1 MDIFGNRISELEEL
15 ILKHKQLYYLGSA
28 QISDEEYDRLEDELR
43 LLSPQNP
50 VLRQVGH
57 QLSDGEKLKH
67 RIPMLSLEKSR
78 TLIGVVEWQN
88 QQEILATY
96 KMDGSSCSVVYES
109 LQFVLAKTR
118 GDGEFGENITKGFN
132 HLAFSKKLETEN
144 LPANLEI
151 RGEVVISRENFEKLS
166 SEMGRRGLEKPKS
179 VRNVVAG
186 LLRRKDD
193 LDLCRFLDFI
203 AYEIISESEI
213 SGVQT
218 EAEKIQLLQKLG
230 MQVPQFKLLQN
241 SEMVE
246 DFIEDYKTAK
256 ENLPYLTDGIV
267 FAVNNL
273 FDQKQRGFTN
283 HHPKGKLAFKL
294 QADSAV
300 TMVKDIEI
308 AVKRSGKVSFIG
320 IVEPVELAEATISRV
335 SLHNMNYILENEIN
349 IGSLIEIVRSNEVIP
364 KHQKTLQTNG
374 VYTMPV
380 VCPEC
385 KNDLIKSDSGVD
397 LICNNPDCSSMNFY
411 KLLHWVDVVNIEDFS
426 EKSLEKLYDD
436 GIVKSIADLY
446 RLRIAQVLTMDGYK
460 EKSAAKLIKNI
471 DKRRKID
478 FTTFLTAVSISGMGF
493 SIAGLITEVYPDLS
507 SLSVVTKID
516 LLQIKGIGEVLAD
529 NLLNSLNYLKNVQ
542 DELQSVGVEIVPA
555 EVVDRSALL
564 WFGKNFVITGTLN
577 RPRKEI
583 VVYIETLGGKVTDAV
598 SANTHYLV
606 ANVASGSSK
615 FKKAKE
621 LNIPLISEEK
631 LFSGVI
637 DE

>member
-15 ILKHKQLYYLGSA
+15 ILKHKQLYYLGTA
-28 QISDEEYDRLEDELR
+28 QISDEEYDKLEDELR
-43 LLSPQNP
+43 LLSPKNP
-50 VLRQVGH
+50 VLRTVGH

-67 RIPMLSLEKSR
+67 RIPMLSLEKTR
-78 TLIGVVEWQN
+78 TLNGIVEWQN
-88 QQEILATY
+88 QQEIFATY
-96 KMDGSSCSVVYES
+96 KMDGSSCSVVYEN

-118 GDGEFGENITKGFN
+118 GDGEFGENITKGFSY
-132 HLAFSKKLETEN
+132 LEFSKKITDEK

-166 SEMGRRGLEKPKS
+166 AEMGRRGLEKPKS

-186 LLRRKDD
+186 LLRRKED

-203 AYEIISESEI
+203 AYEIISENEI
-213 SGVQT
+213 TIMQS
-218 EAEKIQLLQKLG
+218 EAEKIQLLHQLG
-230 MQVPQFKLLQN
+230 FRVPEYKLLEN
-241 SEMVE
+241 SEEVAA
-246 DFIEDYKTAK
+246 FIEEYKTAK

-273 FDQKQRGFTN
+273 SEQKQRGFTN

-335 SLHNMNYILENEIN
+335 SLHNMNYIVENQIN

-374 VYTMPV
+374 VYQLPV

-385 KNDLIKSDSGVD
+385 KNNLITSETGVD

-426 EKSLEKLYDD
+426 EKSLEKMYDD
-436 GIVKSIADLY
+436 GLVKSIADLY
-446 RLRIAQVLTMDGYK
+446 RLRIAQILSMDGFK

-471 DKRRKID
+471 DKRRRID
-478 FTTFLTAVSISGMGF
+478 FTTFITAVSISGMGF
-493 SIAGLITEVYPDLS
+493 SIAGLITEEYPDLAA
-507 SLSVVTKID
+507 LSRVTKAD

-529 NLLNSLNYLKNVQ
+529 NLLNSLEYLTNLQ
-542 DELQSVGVEIVPA
+542 NELNSVGVEILPA
-555 EVVDRSALL
+555 VVIDRSALL
-564 WFGKNFVITGTLN
+564 WFGKNFVITGTLT

-583 VVYIETLGGKVTDAV
+583 VGYIETQGGKVIDAV
-598 SANTHYLV
+598 SANTNYLV
-606 ANVASGSSK
+606 ANAESSSSK
-615 FKKAKE
+615 FKKARE
-621 LNIPLISEEK
+621 LNITVISEDK
-631 LFSGVI
+631 LFSGSI